1 MDEKMNEAIGWL
13 SRINAEGG
21 GVLHSHL
28 LPPAQNTQSCLS
40 DIRVRPPLVV
50 VVVVNEAKR

>member
-1 MDEKMNEAIGWL
+1 MNEAIGGL
-13 SRINAEGG
+13 SRIYAEGG
-21 GVLHSHL
+21 GVIAFS
-28 LPPAQNTQSCLS
+28 PPPPKNTQSCLS